1 MDKAM
6 SCCGAADYLKSRQK
20 SGGHAMTEH
29 HSMNKKAA
37 ATVKKSEARQVAMQ
51 DKMVA
56 KDPKE
61 KAIYAGVKSSKKP
74 GGM

>member
-37 ATVKKSEARQVAMQ
+37 ATVKKS

-56 KDPKE
+56 KE
-61 KAIYAGVKSSKKP
+61 KAMYAGVK
-74 GGM
+74 